1 VAEVASAGKLL
12 PIAAARHEV
21 HIFYYSFVE
30 NGEDMR
36 TAATVFGC
44 YLLAYVFA
52 AWASSIQD
60 RDQQLREDSQ
70 IEGSIVVC
78 PATRPSPYQQPHA
91 YGCADDRFLAHCEH
105 EGENAYCTD

>member
-1 VAEVASAGKLL
+1 MAEVASAGKLL

-44 YLLAYVFA
+44 YLLVYVFA
-52 AWASSIQD
+52 KRRLA
-60 RDQQLREDSQ
+60 
-70 IEGSIVVC
+70 
-78 PATRPSPYQQPHA
+78 PSKTA
-91 YGCADDRFLAHCEH
+91 IS
-105 EGENAYCTD
+105 N